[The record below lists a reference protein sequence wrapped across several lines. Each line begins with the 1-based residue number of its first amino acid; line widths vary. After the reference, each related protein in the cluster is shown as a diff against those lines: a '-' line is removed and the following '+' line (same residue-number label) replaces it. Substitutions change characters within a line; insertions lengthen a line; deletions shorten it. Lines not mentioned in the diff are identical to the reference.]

1 MSTCSFPC
9 GSINYEE
16 LNNEECVI
24 RSLVLVLC
32 FIKKKDTGSF
42 GRIMTPVFPNNNS
55 LPILAVWDKRSGKA
69 THTNLQIL
77 KPFHTCGTFK
87 CRHVKDLL
95 MNEVSY
101 VPHWPLVFFH
111 HKRFDIHSITNN

>member
-1 MSTCSFPC
+1 MCNQSF
-9 GSINYEE
+9 SFSALFYN
-16 LNNEECVI
+16 
-24 RSLVLVLC
+24 
-32 FIKKKDTGSF
+32 KKDTASF

-55 LPILAVWDKRSGKA
+55 LAILAVWDKRSGKA

-87 CRHVKDLL
+87 CQHVKDLL

-111 HKRFDIHSITNN
+111 HKRFDIHSITNKGVVNTRGPCNVNFNQ